1 MLRENYNNDGII
13 KEYKNGN
20 ITIKYYK
27 DGILESKRDSILTLS
42 SLLDMIDCYFIG
54 ETYCLGNY
62 ETGHTV
68 YNAYSD
74 LVYVFAWSELEAL
87 EAGKTV
93 KLFARKPD
101 ETDRELI
108 EMEGM

>member
-1 MLRENYNNDGII
+1 MLRKTDHC

-20 ITIKYYK
+20 IIIKY
-27 DGILESKRDSILTLS
+27 DRDMIVESKRDSLLTLS
-42 SLLDMIDCYFIG
+42 SVLDEIDCSFIG
-54 ETYCLGNY
+54 ETYCLNNY

-68 YNAYSD
+68 QNSYSD
-74 LVYVFAWSELEAL
+74 VVYIFAWSELEAL
-87 EAGKTV
+87 EAGKAV

>member
-1 MLRENYNNDGII
+1 MLRTTDHC

-20 ITIKYYK
+20 IIIRY
-27 DGILESKRDSILTLS
+27 DRDMIAESKRDSLLTLS
-42 SLLDMIDCYFIG
+42 SVLDEIDCSFIG
-54 ETYCLGNY
+54 ETYCLSNY

-74 LVYVFAWSELEAL
+74 LVYVFAWSELETL
-87 EAGKTV
+87 EAGKAV

-108 EMEGM
+108 EMKGM

>member
-1 MLRENYNNDGII
+1 MLRKTDHC

-20 ITIKYYK
+20 IIIKY
-27 DGILESKRDSILTLS
+27 DRDMIAESKRDSLLTLS
-42 SLLDMIDCYFIG
+42 SVLDEIDCSFIG
-54 ETYCLGNY
+54 ETYCLNNY

-68 YNAYSD
+68 YNSYSD
-74 LVYVFAWSELEAL
+74 LVYIFAWSEFEAL
-87 EAGKTV
+87 EAGKAV

>member
-1 MLRENYNNDGII
+1 MLRTTDHC

-20 ITIKYYK
+20 IIIRY
-27 DGILESKRDSILTLS
+27 DRDMIAESKRDSLLTLS
-42 SLLDMIDCYFIG
+42 SVLDEIDCSFIG
-54 ETYCLGNY
+54 ETYCLNNY

-68 YNAYSD
+68 YNAYSN
-74 LVYVFAWSELEAL
+74 LVYVFAWSELETL

-101 ETDRELI
+101 EADRELI

>member
-1 MLRENYNNDGII
+1 MLRTTDHC

-20 ITIKYYK
+20 IIIRY
-27 DGILESKRDSILTLS
+27 DRDMIAESKHDSLLTLS
-42 SLLDMIDCYFIG
+42 SVLDEIDCSFIG
-54 ETYCLGNY
+54 ETYCLNNY

-68 YNAYSD
+68 YNSYSD
-74 LVYVFAWSELEAL
+74 LVYIFAWSELEAL
-87 EAGKTV
+87 EAGKAV

>member
-1 MLRENYNNDGII
+1 MLRTTDHC

-20 ITIKYYK
+20 IIIKY
-27 DGILESKRDSILTLS
+27 DRDMIAESKRDSLLTLS
-42 SLLDMIDCYFIG
+42 SVLDEIDCSFIG
-54 ETYCLGNY
+54 ETYCLNNY

-68 YNAYSD
+68 YNSYSD
-74 LVYVFAWSELEAL
+74 LVYIFAWSELEAL
-87 EAGKTV
+87 EAGKAV

-101 ETDRELI
+101 KTDRELI

>member
-1 MLRENYNNDGII
+1 MLRKTDHC

-20 ITIKYYK
+20 IIIKY
-27 DGILESKRDSILTLS
+27 DRDMIAESKRDSLLTLS
-42 SLLDMIDCYFIG
+42 SVLDEIDCSFIG
-54 ETYCLGNY
+54 ETYCLNNY

-74 LVYVFAWSELEAL
+74 LVYIFAWSELEAL
-87 EAGKTV
+87 EAGKAV

-101 ETDRELI
+101 EADRELI

>member
-1 MLRENYNNDGII
+1 MLRKTVHC

-20 ITIKYYK
+20 IIIKY
-27 DGILESKRDSILTLS
+27 DRDMIAESKRDSLLTLS
-42 SLLDMIDCYFIG
+42 SVLDEIDCYFIG
-54 ETYCLGNY
+54 ETYCLNNY

-68 YNAYSD
+68 YNTYSD
-74 LVYVFAWSELEAL
+74 LVYIFAWSELEAL
-87 EAGKTV
+87 EAGKAV

-101 ETDRELI
+101 EADRELI

>member
-1 MLRENYNNDGII
+1 MLRTTDYC

-20 ITIKYYK
+20 IIIKY
-27 DGILESKRDSILTLS
+27 DRDMIAESKRDSLLTLS
-42 SLLDMIDCYFIG
+42 SVLDGIDCYFIG

-87 EAGKTV
+87 EAGKAV

-108 EMEGM
+108 EMEEM

>member
-1 MLRENYNNDGII
+1 MLRTTDHC

-20 ITIKYYK
+20 IIIKY
-27 DGILESKRDSILTLS
+27 DRDMIAESKRDSILTLS
-42 SLLDMIDCYFIG
+42 SVLDEIDCSFIG
-54 ETYCLGNY
+54 ETYCLNNY

-68 YNAYSD
+68 YNSYSD
-74 LVYVFAWSELEAL
+74 MVYIFAWSELEAL
-87 EAGKTV
+87 EAGKAV

>member
-1 MLRENYNNDGII
+1 MLRKTDHC

-20 ITIKYYK
+20 IIIKY
-27 DGILESKRDSILTLS
+27 DRDMIAESKRDSVLTLS
-42 SLLDMIDCYFIG
+42 SVLDEIDCSFIG
-54 ETYCLGNY
+54 ETYCLNNY

-68 YNAYSD
+68 YNSFSD
-74 LVYVFAWSELEAL
+74 LVYIFAWSELEAL
-87 EAGKTV
+87 ETGKAV

-108 EMEGM
+108 ETEGM

>member
-1 MLRENYNNDGII
+1 MLRKTDHC

-20 ITIKYYK
+20 IIIRY
-27 DGILESKRDSILTLS
+27 DRDMIAENKRDSLLTLLS
-42 SLLDMIDCYFIG
+42 VLDEIDCSFIG
-54 ETYCLGNY
+54 ETYCLSNY

-74 LVYVFAWSELEAL
+74 LVYVFAWSELETL
-87 EAGKTV
+87 EAGKAV

-101 ETDRELI
+101 EADRELI

>member
-1 MLRENYNNDGII
+1 MLRKTDHC

-20 ITIKYYK
+20 IIIKY
-27 DGILESKRDSILTLS
+27 DRDMIAESKRDSLLTLS
-42 SLLDMIDCYFIG
+42 SVLDEIDCSFIG
-54 ETYCLGNY
+54 ETYCLNNY

-68 YNAYSD
+68 YNSYSD
-74 LVYVFAWSELEAL
+74 LVYIFAWSELEAL
-87 EAGKTV
+87 EAEKAV

>member
-1 MLRENYNNDGII
+1 MLRKTDHC

-20 ITIKYYK
+20 IIIKY
-27 DGILESKRDSILTLS
+27 DRDMIAESKHDSLLTLS
-42 SLLDMIDCYFIG
+42 SVLDEIDCSFIG
-54 ETYCLGNY
+54 ETYCLNNY

-68 YNAYSD
+68 YNNYSD
-74 LVYVFAWSELEAL
+74 MVYIFAWSELEAL
-87 EAGKTV
+87 EAGKAV

>member
-1 MLRENYNNDGII
+1 MLRTTDHC

-20 ITIKYYK
+20 IIIKY
-27 DGILESKRDSILTLS
+27 DRDMIAESKRDSLLTLS
-42 SLLDMIDCYFIG
+42 SVLDEIDCSFIG
-54 ETYCLGNY
+54 ETYCLNNY

-68 YNAYSD
+68 YNSYSD
-74 LVYVFAWSELEAL
+74 LVYIFAWSELEAL
-87 EAGKTV
+87 EAGKAV

>member
-1 MLRENYNNDGII
+1 MLRTTDHC

-20 ITIKYYK
+20 IIIRYDRDMIAK
-27 DGILESKRDSILTLS
+27 SKRNSLLTLS
-42 SLLDMIDCYFIG
+42 SVLDEIDCSFIG
-54 ETYCLGNY
+54 ETYCLSNY

-74 LVYVFAWSELEAL
+74 LVYIFAWSELEAL
-87 EAGKTV
+87 EAGKAV

-101 ETDRELI
+101 EADRELI

>member
-1 MLRENYNNDGII
+1 MLRKTDHC

-20 ITIKYYK
+20 IVIKYDPETIK
-27 DGILESKRDSILTLS
+27 ESKRDSVLTLS
-42 SLLDMIDCYFIG
+42 SVLDEIDCSFIG
-54 ETYCLGNY
+54 ETYCLSNY

-87 EAGKTV
+87 EAGKAV
-93 KLFARKPD
+93 KLYARKPD

>member
-1 MLRENYNNDGII
+1 MLRTTDHC

-20 ITIKYYK
+20 IIIKY
-27 DGILESKRDSILTLS
+27 DRDMIAESKRDSLLTLS
-42 SLLDMIDCYFIG
+42 SVLDEIDCSFIG
-54 ETYCLGNY
+54 ETYCLNNY

-68 YNAYSD
+68 YNSYSD
-74 LVYVFAWSELEAL
+74 MVYIFAWSELEAL
-87 EAGKTV
+87 EAGKAV

>member
-1 MLRENYNNDGII
+1 MLRTTDHC

-20 ITIKYYK
+20 IIIKY
-27 DGILESKRDSILTLS
+27 DRDMIAESKHDSLLTLS
-42 SLLDMIDCYFIG
+42 SVLDEIDCSFIG
-54 ETYCLGNY
+54 ETYCLNNY

-68 YNAYSD
+68 YNSYSD
-74 LVYVFAWSELEAL
+74 LVYIFAWSELEAL
-87 EAGKTV
+87 EAGKAV

>member
-1 MLRENYNNDGII
+1 MLRTTDHC

-20 ITIKYYK
+20 IIIKY
-27 DGILESKRDSILTLS
+27 DHDMTAESKRDSILTLS
-42 SLLDMIDCYFIG
+42 SVLDEIDCYFIG
-54 ETYCLGNY
+54 ETYCLSNF
-62 ETGHTV
+62 ETGHTI

-74 LVYVFAWSELEAL
+74 LVYIFPWRGLKTLA
-87 EAGKTV
+87 AGKAV

-101 ETDRELI
+101 KTDRELI

>member
-1 MLRENYNNDGII
+1 MLRTTDHC

-20 ITIKYYK
+20 IIIKY
-27 DGILESKRDSILTLS
+27 DRDMIAESKRDSLFTLS
-42 SLLDMIDCYFIG
+42 SVLDEIDCYFIG
-54 ETYCLGNY
+54 ETYCLNNY

-74 LVYVFAWSELEAL
+74 LVYIFPWRELETLAS
-87 EAGKTV
+87 GKAV

>member
-1 MLRENYNNDGII
+1 MLRKTDHC

-20 ITIKYYK
+20 IIIKY
-27 DGILESKRDSILTLS
+27 DRDMIAESKRDSLLTLS
-42 SLLDMIDCYFIG
+42 SVLDEIDCSFIG
-54 ETYCLGNY
+54 ETYCLNNY

-68 YNAYSD
+68 YNSYSD
-74 LVYVFAWSELEAL
+74 LVYIFAWSELEAL
-87 EAGKTV
+87 EAGKAV

>member
-1 MLRENYNNDGII
+1 MLRKTDHC

-20 ITIKYYK
+20 IIIKY
-27 DGILESKRDSILTLS
+27 DRDMIAESKRDSLLTLS
-42 SLLDMIDCYFIG
+42 SVLDEIDCSFIG
-54 ETYCLGNY
+54 ETYCLSNY

-74 LVYVFAWSELEAL
+74 LVYVFAWSELETL
-87 EAGKTV
+87 EAGKAV

-101 ETDRELI
+101 EADRELI